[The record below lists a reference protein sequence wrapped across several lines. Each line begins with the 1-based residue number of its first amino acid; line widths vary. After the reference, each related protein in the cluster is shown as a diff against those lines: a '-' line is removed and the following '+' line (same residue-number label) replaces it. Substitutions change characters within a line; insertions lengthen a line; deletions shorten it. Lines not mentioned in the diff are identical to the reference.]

1 MDTTVIGGGFLIL
14 GLVVW
19 IVCVYYAVQMA
30 PKRGRGAGTWGVLT
44 FFFGPLALMLLAVLP
59 SKKGTSGHHL
69 Q

>member
-1 MDTTVIGGGFLIL
+1 MDVSVVYGGAFVL

-19 IVCVYYAVQMA
+19 IVCIYYAIQMA
-30 PKRGRGAGTWGVLT
+30 PKRGRGAAAWGILT
-44 FFFGPLALMLLAVLP
+44 FFFGPLALMALVVLP

>member
-1 MDTTVIGGGFLIL
+1 MDTSLVYGGFFVL

-19 IVCVYYAVQMA
+19 IVCIYYAIQMA
-30 PKRGRGAGTWGVLT
+30 PKRGRGAAAWGILT
-44 FFFGPLALMLLAVLP
+44 FFFGPLALMALVVLP